1 MKRWICSLLLVLGTV
16 GSGWSAGLIIVDE
29 AHWKHRLP
37 PDGIVPPPWPSPRP
51 RPEPWPRPWPV
62 PPPRIYQFC
71 PLEVTRH
78 QAGVRINDQ
87 LAATSIEQEF
97 YNPNDQRIEGTFLF
111 PVPKGAQLKKFTM
124 EIDGRPVEAELMSAD
139 KARGIY
145 EDIVRKLRDPALLE
159 YAGQDVFK
167 VRIFPIEPRAKKRVS
182 LSYTQLLKSDSG
194 LIGYSYP
201 LNTEKFSAKPIPDV
215 SLKVE
220 VETKRPLKSIYS
232 PSHNLEIKRH
242 GANKATLGYEARN
255 VKPDTDFQIFFA
267 PEADE
272 IGVNLMTYRTG
283 SDDGYFLLLASPGID
298 PNDKKIVPK
307 DVAFV
312 LDTSGSMAGKKLDQA
327 KKALLFC
334 VENLNE
340 DDHFEII
347 RFSTEA
353 ESLFNKLTAASKENR
368 SRANDFIKEL
378 KPIGGTA
385 IDDALRKALAL
396 WPGSSRREEAHS
408 SNAEPGTQ
416 NTDRKN
422 QSLATSAATS
432 DRPFL
437 VIFLTD
443 GLPTIGNTDENQIVA
458 NAKQNSGG
466 NVRVFCF
473 GIGHDVNTHLLDKIT
488 EETRAFSQYVLPE
501 EDIEIKVSNFFAK
514 IKDPVLTNP
523 ALTFT
528 GDIRATKLYPTP
540 LSDLF
545 RGEQLVLVGR
555 YSGNGASA
563 TVLDGMVNGT
573 KKKFTY
579 DVSFS
584 DGTTEYDFIPR
595 LWATRRVGYLLEEIR
610 LHGENAEVKEEVTEL
625 ARKYSIV
632 TPYTAYL
639 IVEDEARRGVP
650 LLSQTLPQLQEDA
663 ATKDATMKYSGELM
677 RRRDGLGPVN
687 QSRSELA
694 FKSANTPADAIS
706 AGGAEAQR
714 GFAAAAPQSSAP
726 SGPAGGVVAGRSV
739 VVERVAQYTQQ
750 TQFAG
755 GRSFYQ
761 NGNQWIDGSVQKLK
775 NPKRV
780 RIQFNS
786 KEYFDLVA
794 KKPETLRW
802 LALGQNVQFALNDTI
817 YEVVDQ
823 DATREGKP

>member
-16 GSGWSAGLIIVDE
+16 GSAWSAGLIIVDE
-29 AHWKHRLP
+29 AHWKHQLP
-37 PDGIVPPPWPSPRP
+37 PDGIVPPPWPRPRP

-78 QAGVRINDQ
+78 QASVRINDQ

-111 PVPKGAQLKKFTM
+111 PVPKGAQIKKFTM
-124 EIDGRPVEAELMSAD
+124 EIDGKPVEAELMSAD

-194 LIGYSYP
+194 LIGYVYP

-215 SLKVE
+215 SLEVE

-232 PSHNLEIKRH
+232 ASHNVEIKRH
-242 GANKATLGYEARN
+242 GANRATLGYEARN

-267 PEADE
+267 PEADD
-272 IGVNLMTYRTG
+272 IGVNLMTYRTS

-298 PNDKKIVPK
+298 PNDKKALPK

-340 DDHFEII
+340 DDQFEII
-347 RFSTEA
+347 RFSTEI
-353 ESLFNKLTAASKENR
+353 EPLFNKLTAASKENR

-396 WPGSSRREEAHS
+396 RSEKA
-408 SNAEPGTQ
+408 
-416 NTDRKN
+416 
-422 QSLATSAATS
+422 

-501 EDIEIKVSNFFAK
+501 EDIEVKVSNFFAK

-528 GDIRATKLYPTP
+528 GDIRTTKLYPTP
-540 LSDLF
+540 LPDLF

-555 YSGNGASA
+555 YSGKGASA
-563 TVLDGMVNGT
+563 AVLEGMVNGT

-579 DVSFS
+579 DMSFS
-584 DGTTEYDFIPR
+584 DETTEHDFIPR

-610 LHGENAEVKEEVTEL
+610 LHGENAEIKEEVTEL

-663 ATKDATMKYSGELM
+663 ATKDATMLYSGELM
-677 RRRDGLGPVN
+677 MRRNGLGPVN

-694 FKSANTPADAIS
+694 FKSANAPANAIS

-726 SGPAGGVVAGRSV
+726 SGPAGGVVTGRSAV
-739 VVERVAQYTQQ
+739 AERVAQYTQQ

-761 NGNQWIDGSVQKLK
+761 NGNQWIDGSVQKLR

-780 RIQFNS
+780 RIQFSS

-794 KKPETLRW
+794 KKPETLPW

-817 YEVVDQ
+817 YEVFGQ
-823 DATREGKP
+823 DATSGGKP

>member
-1 MKRWICSLLLVLGTV
+1 MKRWIWLLLLLLGTV
-16 GSGWSAGLIIVDE
+16 GPARSAGLIIVDE
-29 AHWKHRLP
+29 AHWRHRIP
-37 PDGIVPPPWPSPRP
+37 PDGIFPPPWPPPHP
-51 RPEPWPRPWPV
+51 RPEPWPRLWPV

-78 QAGVRINDQ
+78 QASVRINDQ
-87 LAATSIEQEF
+87 LAATSIEQDF
-97 YNPNDQRIEGTFLF
+97 FNPNDQRIEGTFLF
-111 PVPKGAQLKKFTM
+111 PVPKGAQIKKFTM

-145 EDIVRKLRDPALLE
+145 EDIVRKARDPALLE
-159 YAGQDVFK
+159 YASQDVFK

-182 LSYTQLLKSDSG
+182 LSYSQLLKSDSG

-232 PSHNLEIKRH
+232 PSHNVEIKRH

-267 PEADE
+267 PETDD

-283 SDDGYFLLLASPGID
+283 SDDGYFLLLASPGIGQ
-298 PNDKKIVPK
+298 NEKKIVPK

-312 LDTSGSMAGKKLDQA
+312 LDTSGSMAGKKLEQA

-340 DDHFEII
+340 DDQFEII
-347 RFSTEA
+347 RFSTET
-353 ESLFNKLTAASKENR
+353 EPLFNKLTVASKENR
-368 SRANDFIKEL
+368 SRANEFIKEL

-396 WPGSSRREEAHS
+396 RSEKA
-408 SNAEPGTQ
+408 
-416 NTDRKN
+416 
-422 QSLATSAATS
+422 
-432 DRPFL
+432 DRPFV

-458 NAKQNSGG
+458 NAKKSSGG

-501 EDIEIKVSNFFAK
+501 EDLEVKVSNFFAK
-514 IKDPVLTNP
+514 IKDPVLTSP

-528 GDIRATKLYPTP
+528 GDIRATKLYPAP
-540 LSDLF
+540 LPDLF

-555 YSGNGASA
+555 YSGKGASA
-563 TVLDGMVNGT
+563 GVLEGTVNGA

-579 DVSFS
+579 DASFS
-584 DGTTEYDFIPR
+584 DETSEHDFIPR

-610 LHGENAEVKEEVTEL
+610 LHGENAEIKEEVTEL

-650 LLSQTLPQLQEDA
+650 LLSQTLPQLQDDRVA
-663 ATKDATMKYSGELM
+663 RNSLGEYYKNSTLQ
-677 RRRDGLGPVN
+677 RNGLAPVTR
-687 QSRSELA
+687 SRSELA
-694 FKSANTPADAIS
+694 FKSANAPAEALS
-706 AGGAEAQR
+706 LGTAEAQR
-714 GFAAAAPQSSAP
+714 GFAAPLSSP
-726 SGPAGGVVAGRSV
+726 TAGGVGGAVAGRSV
-739 VVERVAQYTQQ
+739 EGERVAQYTEQ
-750 TQFAG
+750 TQFIG
-755 GRSFYQ
+755 GHSFYQ

-794 KKPETLRW
+794 KKPETLPW
-802 LALGQNVQFALNDTI
+802 LALGQNVQFALDGAI
-817 YEVVDQ
+817 YEVFDQ
-823 DATREGKP
+823 EPSKP

>member
-1 MKRWICSLLLVLGTV
+1 
-16 GSGWSAGLIIVDE
+16 
-29 AHWKHRLP
+29 
-37 PDGIVPPPWPSPRP
+37 
-51 RPEPWPRPWPV
+51 
-62 PPPRIYQFC
+62 
-71 PLEVTRH
+71 
-78 QAGVRINDQ
+78 
-87 LAATSIEQEF
+87 
-97 YNPNDQRIEGTFLF
+97 
-111 PVPKGAQLKKFTM
+111 
-124 EIDGRPVEAELMSAD
+124 MSAD

-167 VRIFPIEPRAKKRVS
+167 VRIFPIEPRAKKRVA
-182 LSYTQLLKSDSG
+182 LSYSQLLKSDSG

-220 VETKRPLKSIYS
+220 IETKRPLKSVYS
-232 PSHNLEIKRH
+232 PSHNVEIKRH

-267 PEADE
+267 PEADD
-272 IGVNLMTYRTG
+272 IGVNLMTYKTG
-283 SDDGYFLLLASPGID
+283 SDDGYFLLLASPGINS
-298 PNDKKIVPK
+298 NDKKVVPK

-340 DDHFEII
+340 DDQFEII
-347 RFSTEA
+347 RFSTET
-353 ESLFNKLTAASKENR
+353 EPLFNKLTAASKENR

-396 WPGSSRREEAHS
+396 RSEKA
-408 SNAEPGTQ
+408 
-416 NTDRKN
+416 
-422 QSLATSAATS
+422 
-432 DRPFL
+432 DRPL
-437 VIFLTD
+437 VVIFLTD
-443 GLPTIGNTDENQIVA
+443 GLPTIGTTDENQIVA

-501 EDIEIKVSNFFAK
+501 EDIEVKVSNFFAK
-514 IKDPVLTNP
+514 IKDPVLTDP

-528 GDIRATKLYPTP
+528 GDIRTTRLYPAP
-540 LSDLF
+540 LPDLF

-555 YSGNGASA
+555 YRGKGASA
-563 TVLDGMVNGT
+563 AVLEGTVNGT
-573 KKKFTY
+573 KRKFTY
-579 DVSFS
+579 DVAFS
-584 DGTTEYDFIPR
+584 DDTTEHDFIPR

-610 LHGENAEVKEEVTEL
+610 LHGENVELKEEVTEL

-650 LLSQTLPQLQEDA
+650 LLSQSLPQLQEDA
-663 ATKDATMKYSGELM
+663 AARQSVGDYYKNSTLQRY
-677 RRRDGLGPVN
+677 GLAPVTR
-687 QSRSELA
+687 SRSELA
-694 FKSANTPADAIS
+694 FKSANAPADAVS
-706 AGGAEAQR
+706 LGAAEAQR
-714 GFAAAAPQSSAP
+714 GFDAPESSP
-726 SGPAGGVVAGRSV
+726 TPGGAGGAVAGRSV
-739 VVERVAQYTQQ
+739 AVERVAQYTQQ

-775 NPKRV
+775 NSKRV

-794 KKPETLRW
+794 KKPETLPW

-817 YEVVDQ
+817 YEVFDQ
-823 DATREGKP
+823 EPTTKP

>member
-16 GSGWSAGLIIVDE
+16 GSAWSAGLIIVDE
-29 AHWKHRLP
+29 AHWKHQLP
-37 PDGIVPPPWPSPRP
+37 PDGIVPPPWPPPRP

-78 QAGVRINDQ
+78 QTNVRINDQ

-111 PVPKGAQLKKFTM
+111 PVPKGAQIKKFAM
-124 EIDGRPVEAELMSAD
+124 EIDGKPVEAELMSAD

-182 LSYTQLLKSDSG
+182 LAYSQLLKSDSG
-194 LIGYSYP
+194 LIGYAYP
-201 LNTEKFSAKPIPDV
+201 LNTEKFSAKPIPDL

-220 VETKRPLKSIYS
+220 VEARRPLKSLYS
-232 PSHNLEIKRH
+232 PSHNVEIKRH
-242 GANKATLGYEARN
+242 GGKKATVGFEAKD
-255 VKPDTDFQIFFA
+255 VKADTDFQLFFA
-267 PEADE
+267 PEADD

-283 SDDGYFLLLASPGID
+283 PDDGYFLLLASPGID
-298 PNDKKIVPK
+298 QNEKKIVPK
-307 DVAFV
+307 DIAFV

-334 VENLNE
+334 VENLN
-340 DDHFEII
+340 DDDQFEII
-347 RFSTEA
+347 RFSTET
-353 ESLFNKLTAASKENR
+353 EPLFNKLTLASKENR
-368 SRANDFIKEL
+368 SRANEFINEL

-396 WPGSSRREEAHS
+396 RSEKA
-408 SNAEPGTQ
+408 
-416 NTDRKN
+416 
-422 QSLATSAATS
+422 
-432 DRPFL
+432 DRPFV

-458 NAKQNSGG
+458 NAKKYSGG

-501 EDIEIKVSNFFAK
+501 EDIEVKVSNFFAK
-514 IKDPVLTNP
+514 IKDPVLTSP

-528 GDIRATKLYPTP
+528 GDIRATRLYPTALP
-540 LSDLF
+540 DLF

-555 YSGNGASA
+555 HSGKGASA
-563 TVLDGMVNGT
+563 AVLEGTVNGA

-579 DVSFS
+579 DASFS
-584 DGTTEYDFIPR
+584 DETSEHDFIPR

-610 LHGENAEVKEEVTEL
+610 LHGENAEIKEEVTEL

-650 LLSQTLPQLQEDA
+650 LLSQTLPQLQEDRVA
-663 ATKDATMKYSGELM
+663 RNSLGEYYKNSTLQ
-677 RRRDGLGPVN
+677 RNGLAPVTR
-687 QSRSELA
+687 SRSELA
-694 FKSANTPADAIS
+694 FKSANAPAEALS
-706 AGGAEAQR
+706 LVAAEAQR
-714 GFAAAAPQSSAP
+714 GLAAQAAPAQS
-726 SGPAGGVVAGRSV
+726 PAGGGAVAGRSV
-739 VVERVAQYTQQ
+739 AVERVAQYTEQ

-794 KKPETLRW
+794 KKPETLPW

-817 YEVVDQ
+817 YEVFDQ
-823 DATREGKP
+823 DANTRGKP

>member
-1 MKRWICSLLLVLGTV
+1 MKRWICSLLLLLGTI

-29 AHWKHRLP
+29 AHWKHQLP

-78 QAGVRINDQ
+78 QASVRINDQ

-111 PVPKGAQLKKFTM
+111 PVPKGAQIKKFTM
-124 EIDGRPVEAELMSAD
+124 EIDGKPVEAELMSAD

-159 YAGQDVFK
+159 YASQDVFK

-182 LSYTQLLKSDSG
+182 LSYNQLLKSDSG

-220 VETKRPLKSIYS
+220 VETKRPLKSVYS
-232 PSHNLEIKRH
+232 PSHSVEIKRH
-242 GANKATLGYEARN
+242 GANRATVGYEARN

-267 PEADE
+267 PEADD

-283 SDDGYFLLLASPGID
+283 SDDGYFLLLASPGLGQ
-298 PNDKKIVPK
+298 NEKKIVPK

-347 RFSTEA
+347 RFSTET
-353 ESLFNKLTAASKENR
+353 EPLFNKLTVASKENR

-385 IDDALRKALAL
+385 IDEALSKALAL
-396 WPGSSRREEAHS
+396 RSGSSRREEAHS
-408 SNAEPGTQ
+408 SNAERGTQ
-416 NTDRKN
+416 NTERKN
-422 QSLATSAATS
+422 QSLETAAATS

-443 GLPTIGNTDENQIVA
+443 GLPTVGNTDENQIVA

-501 EDIEIKVSNFFAK
+501 EDIEVKVSNFFAK

-528 GDIRATKLYPTP
+528 GDIRTTKLYPTP
-540 LSDLF
+540 LPDLF
-545 RGEQLVLVGR
+545 RGEQLVLLGR
-555 YSGNGASA
+555 YSGKGASA
-563 TVLDGMVNGT
+563 AVLEGMVNGAR
-573 KKKFTY
+573 KKFTY
-579 DVSFS
+579 DVSFA
-584 DGTTEYDFIPR
+584 DETTEHDFIPR

-610 LHGENAEVKEEVTEL
+610 LHGENAEIKEEVTEL

-650 LLSQTLPQLQEDA
+650 LLSQTMPRLQEDEA
-663 ATKDATMKYSGELM
+663 ARQSVGEYYKHSTLQ
-677 RRRDGLGPVN
+677 RYGLAPVTR
-687 QSRSELA
+687 SRSELA
-694 FKSANTPADAIS
+694 FKSANAPADAVS
-706 AGGAEAQR
+706 LGAAEAQR
-714 GFAAAAPQSSAP
+714 GFDAP
-726 SGPAGGVVAGRSV
+726 SSSPPAGGIGGAVAGRS
-739 VVERVAQYTQQ
+739 
-750 TQFAG
+750 
-755 GRSFYQ
+755 
-761 NGNQWIDGSVQKLK
+761 
-775 NPKRV
+775 
-780 RIQFNS
+780 
-786 KEYFDLVA
+786 
-794 KKPETLRW
+794 
-802 LALGQNVQFALNDTI
+802 
-817 YEVVDQ
+817 
-823 DATREGKP
+823 